1 MSWFDD
7 DYKRRIPITV
17 DGSAHTG
24 STAQVEIDVPSDW
37 DDFWD
42 NILVNGYDIVVTDK
56 SGDNIL
62 DFEKVYT
69 YSTRSLTIKVNQIS
83 TTEENSMHVMY
94 LYWDNPDE
102 TTFHETP
109 VSIISALDGEIYLG
123 APFGN
128 IVNANNR
135 SNLSTV
141 PTTIFQKDPDEK
153 LDIWFPY
160 AQLLATRGLP
170 YNERLNFKGLQSV
183 KIEALDSSSVNQ
195 TSLFALNETR
205 VINNWVRIRVKSG
218 TNDTDYVIRLIMTN
232 TDLEVFILTTLL
244 QVRKLLPS

>member
-1 MSWFDD
+1 MSWFND

-17 DGSAHTG
+17 DGSSYTG
-24 STAQVEIDVPSDW
+24 SAAQVEIEVPSDW

-42 NILVNGYDIVVTDK
+42 NIQENGYDIVVTDK

-62 DFEKVYT
+62 DFQKVYT
-69 YSTRSLTIKVNQIS
+69 YSTRSLLIKVNQIS
-83 TTEENSMHVMY
+83 TTEEESMHVIY
-94 LYWDNPDE
+94 LYWDYPDE
-102 TTFHETP
+102 STLHETP
-109 VSIISALDGEIYLG
+109 VSIVSALDGEIYLG

-183 KIEALDSSSVNQ
+183 KIEALDSSGVNQ
-195 TSLFALNETR
+195 TSLFALEETR
-205 VINNWVRIRVKSG
+205 VINNWIRIRVKSG
-218 TNDTDYVIRLIMTN
+218 SSDTDYVIRLIMTN